1 MYSTLYPQSSQYVN
15 FLFYGTIFFFQFSKV
30 MIGSMHEVVCE
41 PNVTSHINQSSN
53 NRRPTNLLNTLNNK

>member
-1 MYSTLYPQSSQYVN
+1 MSI
-15 FLFYGTIFFFQFSKV
+15 FYFMAQFFFQFSKV

-41 PNVTSHINQSSN
+41 PNVTSQINQSSN